1 MDQKCLIFV
10 FLGWNLKIIL
20 SYLISALSNLC
31 KINFLEKQKYLNLGS
46 KMPNLHIFD
55 QRNLFLCYWAR
66 ILKNDCHIW
75 NQHPR
80 ICLIAKFC
88 EKTKM
93 SKFGTKSALF
103 GYFWGSI
110 LENYCLISNRHVRL
124 CLTAKFFEETEM
136 AKLANKIAIFG
147 YFKPKMYLV
156 EFSSIKFLWLQNFWE
171 KNKSA

>member
-1 MDQKCLIFV
+1 M
-10 FLGWNLKIIL
+10 GWNLNNWNQHPWICIAAKFG
-20 SYLISALSNLC
+20 A
-31 KINFLEKQKYLNLGS
+31 KIN
-46 KMPNLHIFD
+46 IWD
-55 QRNLFLCYWAR
+55 QNALFGYFWAR

-110 LENYCLISNRHVRL
+110 LENYCLIPNRHLRI
-124 CLTAKFFEETEM
+124 CLIAKFFEETEM

-156 EFSSIKFLWLQNFWE
+156 EFSSIELLSLQNFWE